1 MKKYLTFKIKA
12 QTDAKVQRRVEVI
25 RKIRGSFSKKQWIL
39 EAIHERLDA
48 EEVETKIKTKELFK
62 SMLNEVSEYSETP
75 SK

>member
-1 MKKYLTFKIKA
+1 MKNTSLLKLRLKLNF
-12 QTDAKVQRRVEVI
+12 KVQRRVEVI

-62 SMLNEVSEYSETP
+62 SMLNEVSEYSETHF
-75 SK
+75 K